1 MNPLLEVLASTAA
14 QSPWMAPYRGAA
26 TELLRTPWQG
36 ALADTLNAAWP
47 DPIGLRAGP
56 LHFVPQ
62 DALPEGEAYEAFIH
76 RLAAVPTRDNL
87 HDLFNALVW
96 RRFPRLKRHLNIL
109 QASQIAQAGV
119 GQTRGPVRDALTV
132 FDENAAVLQAPDVL
146 VDALRTRDWKALF
159 IGHRALWPQARL
171 TLFGHALLEKLVT
184 PRKPITAHVWL
195 APMDVDLE
203 DHLVKHLTPDFLA
216 AKTQLPLP
224 VLGVPGWWTGNA
236 EPDFYDD
243 VSVFRPLKG

>member
-14 QSPWMAPYRGAA
+14 QAPWMAPYCVAA
-26 TELLRTPWQG
+26 GELAQTPWHG
-36 ALADTLNAAWP
+36 TLADTLNAAWP
-47 DPIGLRAGP
+47 DGIGLHAGP
-56 LHFVPQ
+56 LRFVPQ
-62 DALPEGEAYEAFIH
+62 DVLSEGEAYEAFIH
-76 RLAAVPTRDNL
+76 RQAAVPTRDNL

-96 RRFPRLKRHLNIL
+96 RRFPRLKRHLNAL

-119 GQTRGPVRDALTV
+119 GRTRGPVRDALTV
-132 FDENAAVLQAPDVL
+132 FDENAAVLQAPDEL
-146 VDALRTRDWKALF
+146 VHALRVRDWKALF
-159 IGHRALWPQARL
+159 IGHRALWSEAQF

-195 APMDVDLE
+195 VPMDVDLE
-203 DHLVKHLTPDFLA
+203 DHLIERLTPDFLA